1 MRRFKKF
8 LATLFVLAALTGASA
23 GVAHAADSAEWASL
37 QGRELHIKLIETAL
51 RYDSYNKRCRG
62 ISVSKEVNLVNRL
75 FLRKYGMTVHNF
87 IKQQMQTDPRDYQET
102 VKQTL
107 YKELAEMGGCEGSKE
122 QGMITQ
128 FQNDFRVLFERAE
141 NANWFPE

>member
-1 MRRFKKF
+1 MRRFTLF
-8 LATLFVLAALTGASA
+8 LATLPLLIALFGGTVSTSY
-23 GVAHAADSAEWASL
+23 AADPAELEAL
-37 QGRELHIKLIETAL
+37 HGRELHIKLIETAL
-51 RYDSYNKRCRG
+51 RYDYYNKRCRG

-102 VKQTL
+102 VKQAL

-122 QGMITQ
+122 QGMIAH
-128 FQNDFRVLFERAE
+128 FQDVFRVLFERAE